1 VEDSRDTRKVIASY
15 ASPRA
20 FAPRTRAAL
29 EGLGYRVVF
38 AATRGRF
45 EDDAWK
51 PDLRIVSDRHVD
63 RLPAEDYLPR
73 TPIIVLGGG
82 RNREWHDRRIV
93 GEVARPARLDD
104 LYPLVQQALEETPRR
119 AARAPTQLPARCT
132 RADQRW
138 VGAILGLS
146 TAGCLFRTTADLA
159 PETDLNLLFPL
170 PRGRMISTR
179 ARVVNRSGELVGMA
193 FHDPPPQSR
202 LAITDFVVERLAT
215 ARA

>member
-1 VEDSRDTRKVIASY
+1 VA
-15 ASPRA
+15 
-20 FAPRTRAAL
+20 
-29 EGLGYRVVF
+29 
-38 AATRGRF
+38 
-45 EDDAWK
+45 
-51 PDLRIVSDRHVD
+51 
-63 RLPAEDYLPR
+63 LPALLNFLAPLIHLGLELP
-73 TPIIVLGGG
+73 L
-82 RNREWHDRRIV
+82 
-93 GEVARPARLDD
+93 
-104 LYPLVQQALEETPRR
+104 RR
-119 AARAPTQLPARCT
+119 AARVPTHLPARFT